1 MDRIDT
7 RTVSTA
13 DTHWDGRDWRTE
25 KFKLGS
31 FKMKGYFF
39 VSISLALMGTLIY
52 VLFEWEAAK
61 KRKQH
66 ALCEVA
72 QQYMEGLD
80 AQAWSSTTGL
90 SLYAYN
96 EHKEAG
102 LLTPKGIVIFT
113 DESISSSGTEAVI
126 PGYVEHFSGSD
137 IDNQLIRAAGPGI
150 PDEIKQEIRRAIKS
164 LGAACNRY

>member
-1 MDRIDT
+1 
-7 RTVSTA
+7 
-13 DTHWDGRDWRTE
+13 
-25 KFKLGS
+25 
-31 FKMKGYFF
+31 MKVYFF
-39 VSISLALMGTLIY
+39 VSVSLALMGTVIY

-61 KRKQH
+61 NRKQH

-102 LLTPKGIVIFT
+102 LLTPKRIVIVT
-113 DESISSSGTEAVI
+113 AGSIRGAGTEAVI
-126 PGYVEHFSGSD
+126 PDYVEQFSGSD
-137 IDNQLIRAAGPGI
+137 IDNQLIRAAAGQWI
-150 PDEIKQEIRRAIKS
+150 PDEIKQEIKRAIKS
-164 LGAACNRY
+164 LSAACNRY